1 MGIYGNDHCPGTL
14 QGVIWYGDDCE
25 DENGN
30 IGSDDCS
37 QLVGRFCFVAGDTLE
52 WPVEADQS
60 TSSDIC
66 DACWM
71 SEPAWKLIL
80 NNILIRFYFRNT
92 VKNLIIATIV
102 HLKI

>member
-1 MGIYGNDHCPGTL
+1 MVMITAPGTI

-52 WPVEADQS
+52 WPVEVDQS
-60 TSSDIC
+60 ISSDIC

-71 SEPAWKLIL
+71 SEPAGTIMIL
-80 NNILIRFYFRNT
+80 NNILIHCYFPSI
-92 VKNLIIATIV
+92 VKSLIIAIIV
-102 HLKI
+102 RLKI